1 MISERDFSKKINK
14 NEKKKPS
21 YLKSLFFKTF
31 IKSLV
36 VVILS
41 LGSLI
46 YIKQSD
52 SNKKKFKNIVYNNN
66 LSFAK
71 IYSAYKK
78 YLGDIVPFKN
88 TFKDNTKIVSGDAI
102 SYSQITKD
110 ENGFLLSVSKDYIVN
125 SIYAGIVIKT
135 ENSDKYKNIITIQD
149 KNGLNIS
156 YGNLNEVSVKIY
168 DYVEKGE
175 LLGNC
180 DDKLYLIFEKDG
192 KYLSYEEYL

>member
-88 TFKDNTKIVSGDAI
+88 TFKDNTKIVSGDTI

>member
-1 MISERDFSKKINK
+1 MISEKDFSKNINR

-21 YLKSLFFKTF
+21 YLKSLFFKMFVKT
-31 IKSLV
+31 LV
-36 VVILS
+36 VVILF

-46 YIKQSD
+46 YINQSD
-52 SNKKKFKNIVYNNN
+52 NNKEKFKNIVYNNN
-66 LSFAK
+66 LSFAR

-88 TFKDNTKIVSGDAI
+88 IYKDNTKLVFGDGI
-102 SYSQITKD
+102 SYSKIIKE
-110 ENGFLLSVSKDYIVN
+110 ENGFLLTVSKDYIVN

-135 ENSDKYKNIITIQD
+135 ENDDKYKNIITIQD

-156 YGNLNEVSVKIY
+156 YGNLNTVSVKIY
-168 DYVEKGE
+168 DYVAKGE

-180 DDKLYLIFEKDG
+180 DDKLYLIFEKEG

>member
-36 VVILS
+36 VVILF

-52 SNKKKFKNIVYNNN
+52 SNKEKFKNIVYNNN

-88 TFKDNTKIVSGDAI
+88 TFKDSTKIVSGDAI

>member
-1 MISERDFSKKINK
+1 MISERDFSKKVNK
-14 NEKKKPS
+14 NEKRKPS

-36 VVILS
+36 VVILF

-52 SNKKKFKNIVYNNN
+52 SNKEKFKNIVYNNN

-78 YLGDIVPFKN
+78 YLGDAIPFKN
-88 TFKDNTKIVSGDAI
+88 IFKDNTKIVSGDAI
-102 SYSQITKD
+102 SYSQITKE